1 MNNDTIMIKRHSKR
15 HVTFWL
21 KSIFTLG
28 IWYLTS
34 WRNNYLALTTRS
46 VVRHEGFINRH
57 ERAIPLNHVQDTS
70 VTTGFFSNLL
80 GVGNIR
86 VESAGGAGTEII
98 MNNIDKPEEFRTKL
112 FEQIDKFLADEG
124 EVPPKPKKNE
134 D

>member
-1 MNNDTIMIKRHSKR
+1 MSGDTIMIKRQSKR
-15 HVTFWL
+15 HLSFWF
-21 KSIFTLG
+21 KSIFTLS
-28 IWYLTS
+28 IWYWTT
-34 WRNNYLALTTRS
+34 WRSNYLALTARA

-86 VESAGGAGTEII
+86 IESAGGTGTEIV
-98 MNNIDKPEEFRTKL
+98 MKNIDKPEEFRTRL

-124 EVPPKPKKNE
+124 DEPAKPKN
-134 D
+134 